1 MPVIDVVFLALA
13 GLVTLRCFL
22 RGFTGEILALASFAL
37 GVMGAVF
44 FFRPG
49 AVFLRT
55 SPLFKGALTTTA
67 AVPEILAFAA
77 IFAIVFI
84 AGKALDHIL
93 AGIIRQ
99 LRLDGLNRFLGFIL
113 GLVESAALVSIIL
126 ILLSIQPLFDP
137 APLLGQSVFARILFP
152 VIGKINV

>member
-1 MPVIDVVFLALA
+1 MPVIDIIFLVLA

-55 SPLFKGALTTTA
+55 SPLFKGALSGVA
-67 AVPEILAFAA
+67 VVPEILAFAA
-77 IFAIVFI
+77 IFAIVFV
-84 AGKALDHIL
+84 AGKILDHIL
-93 AGIIRQ
+93 GDIIR
-99 LRLDGLNRFLGFIL
+99 RLHLNGLNRFFGFLL

-137 APLLGQSVFARILFP
+137 APLLGQSVFAHVLFP